1 MNSVISANTIRF
13 IVLLFTQVII
23 FNHINFL
30 GYINPYPYIL
40 FIILYPAKNNRI
52 AFLLLSFLLGLTIDL
67 FLDSGG
73 IHAAASVLVAYSR
86 PIFLKSSFG
95 MIYEHQT
102 IKFST
107 VEFGSK
113 LTYIA
118 FLTAVHH
125 LTLFTLEIFSV
136 SKIILILQ
144 KALFS
149 SIFTILLCVLL
160 TIIFSRN
167 KT

>member
-1 MNSVISANTIRF
+1 MNNVISIHAVRF
-13 IVLLFTQVII
+13 VILILTQVLI
-23 FNHINFL
+23 FNQINFL

-40 FIILYPAKNNRI
+40 FILLYPVKNNRMLFI
-52 AFLLLSFLLGLTIDL
+52 FLSFLLGLTIDL
-67 FLDSGG
+67 FMDSGG
-73 IHAAASVLVAYSR
+73 IHAAGSVLVAYAR
-86 PIFLKSSFG
+86 PLFLKSSFG
-95 MIYEHQT
+95 TVYEYQS
-102 IKFST
+102 IKFNT

-125 LTLFTLEIFSV
+125 LVLFSLEIFSV